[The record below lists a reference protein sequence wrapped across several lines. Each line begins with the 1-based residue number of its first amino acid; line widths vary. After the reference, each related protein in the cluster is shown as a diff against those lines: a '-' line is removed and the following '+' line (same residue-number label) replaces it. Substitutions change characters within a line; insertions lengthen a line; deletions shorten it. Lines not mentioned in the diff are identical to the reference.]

1 MDTYS
6 VQKAVSRPSEAPRIN
21 MIGPWLAG
29 RFGKK
34 MVKLS
39 LPGGTTC
46 PNRDGTCGT
55 GGCLFCSA
63 GGSGENASDIDG
75 QIALLSPKW
84 KNAGYLAYFQ
94 SFTATYGPVEE
105 LREKFYGALADPRIE
120 GIAIA
125 TRPDCLGDEVLD
137 LLAEIASSHFL
148 WVELGLQTIHEE
160 TARRIN
166 RGYPLSVYD
175 EAMARLRALGI
186 PVVTHLILGLPGET
200 REDMEA
206 SVRYAVRAG
215 TWGLKLHLL
224 NVVRGSRLAAEMP
237 DYMPF
242 DAPEEYIS
250 LVADLLEIIPP
261 EVVIHR
267 LSGDARAE
275 ELIAPKWSY
284 RKRLILNGIEA
295 ELKRRGTFQGAKCED
310 MDGKERR

>member
-1 MDTYS
+1 MKRLIMDTYS

-63 GGSGENASDIDG
+63 GGSGENASDING

-94 SFTATYGPVEE
+94 SFTATYGPIEE

-148 WVELGLQTIHEE
+148 WVVG
-160 TARRIN
+160 
-166 RGYPLSVYD
+166 
-175 EAMARLRALGI
+175 ALF
-186 PVVTHLILGLPGET
+186 VFF
-200 REDMEA
+200 
-206 SVRYAVRAG
+206 
-215 TWGLKLHLL
+215 LL
-224 NVVRGSRLAAEMP
+224 
-237 DYMPF
+237 
-242 DAPEEYIS
+242 
-250 LVADLLEIIPP
+250 IPP
-261 EVVIHR
+261 PGGV
-267 LSGDARAE
+267 SKAGGGA
-275 ELIAPKWSY
+275 APSH
-284 RKRLILNGIEA
+284 
-295 ELKRRGTFQGAKCED
+295 TFPFFF
-310 MDGKERR
+310 